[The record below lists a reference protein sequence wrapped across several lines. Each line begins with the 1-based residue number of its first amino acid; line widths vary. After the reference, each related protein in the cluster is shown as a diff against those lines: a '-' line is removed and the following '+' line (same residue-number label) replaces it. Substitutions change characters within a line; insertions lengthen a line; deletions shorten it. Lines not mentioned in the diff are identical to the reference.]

1 MRSRFHPIFSVIL
14 CGPKDAIATKKH
26 FQNMETSPELEEA
39 WPTIQQLYQEIH
51 NSFMEGTKMTK
62 LFKTLLASVS
72 PELVRVDTSLIRNSL
87 SQLNKANSES
97 HPCAGAGTVLQF
109 AVALGSKARE
119 EYVLELLQHGYR
131 ELLIYLYL
139 PFSRHVFVFL
149 GV

>member
-1 MRSRFHPIFSVIL
+1 
-14 CGPKDAIATKKH
+14 
-26 FQNMETSPELEEA
+26 METSPELEEA

-72 PELVRVDTSLIRNSL
+72 PELVRVDTSLIRKFRNSL

-97 HPCAGAGTVLQF
+97 HPYAGAGTVLQF

-119 EYVLELLQHGYR
+119 EYVLELLQHGYI
-131 ELLIYLYL
+131 ELLIYL
-139 PFSRHVFVFL
+139 PFNNHIFAIL

>member
-1 MRSRFHPIFSVIL
+1 M
-14 CGPKDAIATKKH
+14 ATRKH

-72 PELVRVDTSLIRNSL
+72 PELVRVDTSLIRKFRNFL

-97 HPCAGAGTVLQF
+97 RPYAGAGTVLQF
-109 AVALGSKARE
+109 AVAQGSKARE
-119 EYVLELLQHGYR
+119 EYVSELLQHGYR
-131 ELLIYLYL
+131 EQLACGL
-139 PFSRHVFVFL
+139 S
-149 GV
+149 